1 MRHVFWL
8 RPNLIAGR
16 CGPDRRPW
24 LPQELAAAGISAVLS
39 VNDAASVY
47 ADDLAAAGIDHHAI
61 PLPANAPPRTGDL
74 DACLAALPRCLDYLL
89 DAIGRGRIV
98 LIHCHSGQDRTG
110 LVLAHYLCVRESYR
124 AHDAIEELRRVRPL
138 ALSAQDYEAFALQLL
153 TRLRPGAGSS

>member
-16 CGPDRRPW
+16 CGPDQRPW

-47 ADDLAAAGIDHHAI
+47 PDDLAAAGIDHCSI
-61 PLPANAPPRTGDL
+61 PLPDNAPPRAGDFEF
-74 DACLAALPRCLDYLL
+74 CLAALPRCLEFVL
-89 DAIGRGRIV
+89 DVIDRGGIALVHCRSGR
-98 LIHCHSGQDRTG
+98 DRSG
-110 LVLAHYLCVRESYR
+110 LVLAYYLCARESYSV
-124 AHDAIEELRRVRPL
+124 HDAIEELRRVRPM

-153 TRLRPGAGSS
+153 TRLRLHAGGA